1 MPKKRRKTKRT
12 KGGKIDYTDMI
23 KDKGKKKY
31 KLFDL

>member
-1 MPKKRRKTKRT
+1 MAKKRKSTKKREP
-12 KGGKIDYTDMI
+12 KKIDYTDMI